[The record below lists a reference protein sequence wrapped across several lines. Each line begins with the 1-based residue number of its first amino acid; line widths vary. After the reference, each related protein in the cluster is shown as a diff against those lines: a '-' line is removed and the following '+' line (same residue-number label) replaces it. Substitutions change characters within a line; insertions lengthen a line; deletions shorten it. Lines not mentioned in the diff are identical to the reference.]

1 MIFAAKLKAVRAM
14 FFMNLALVLTLP
26 FLGLVDPTYTGYAI
40 STLLYYTFGAAG
52 IVATF
57 HRFYS
62 HNSYKF
68 KYKWTEYL
76 FTMLGTLS
84 GSGSALGWAAMHRV
98 HHKHPDTEQDPH
110 SPIHGAWDTLTVKY
124 SYGKEKVRQIK
135 DLLKKPF
142 VVWTHKYYFL
152 ILMSYIALLYGVA
165 GVEGMYYGFAVPS
178 VITMLV
184 SGFTNYV
191 SHIPWLGYQ
200 RHKDAG
206 QSTNA
211 WWTTILNCGEG
222 WHNNHHHNPKSFTTK
237 EKWYEWDMAGT
248 IIRAVKQ

>member
-1 MIFAAKLKAVRAM
+1 MFAANLKAVRGL
-14 FFMNLALVLTLP
+14 FFINAAILICLPLTTNFSVTATGVLIAI
-26 FLGLVDPTYTGYAI
+26 GLYF
-40 STLLYYTFGAAG
+40 TFGCAG

-62 HNSYKF
+62 HGTYKF
-68 KYKWTEYL
+68 KHKFVEYL
-76 FTMLGTLS
+76 FTILGSLS

-98 HHKHPDTEQDPH
+98 HHKYPDTEKDPH
-110 SPIHGAWDTLTVKY
+110 SPVHGAWPTLTVKY
-124 SYGKEKVRQIK
+124 SYGKEKWRNIR

-152 ILMSYIALLYGVA
+152 ILINYVVILAGLFGVD
-165 GVEGMYYGFAVPS
+165 GVYYGFIMPS
-178 VITMLV
+178 VITLLM
-184 SGFTNYV
+184 SGMTNYV

-206 QSTNA
+206 NSTNA
-211 WWTTILNCGEG
+211 WWSAILNCGEG

-237 EKWYEWDMAGT
+237 EKWWEWDMAGSL
-248 IIRAVKQ
+248 IRLVKQ